1 MAQRKLED
9 QISAFVDD
17 ELPEQE
23 CELLVRRLMRD
34 DGLRA
39 TLGRYALIGEL
50 MRGGYR
56 RGADLGRKVSEAV
69 AGEDVH
75 RGSPAGWGSRLV
87 RPLAGVAVAASVAVL
102 AILSLMPAEAP
113 DQIAGNTLEPAVVV
127 PPAPTLRPVQP
138 PARLTNYWVTHSD
151 YTRTLSQLTDIVA
164 AEEEEAELEPEQQ

>member
-34 DGLRA
+34 EDLRA
-39 TLGRYALIGEL
+39 TLGRFALIGEL

-56 RGADLGRKVSEAV
+56 RSADLERKVSEAV
-69 AGEDVH
+69 AGEGVH
-75 RGSPAGWGSRLV
+75 SAKRGARWSNRILRPVAGL
-87 RPLAGVAVAASVAVL
+87 AVAMSVAVL
-102 AILSLMPAEAP
+102 AIFSLLPGPAT
-113 DQIAGNTLEPAVVV
+113 DQIAGNALEPAVVV
-127 PPAPTLRPVQP
+127 PPTTKFRPVQP

-164 AEEEEAELEPEQQ
+164 AEEEEAEVEPE